1 MKLTGLEAIS
11 SGLFK
16 NNSYVRFA
24 TNEEG
29 EITHLEYL
37 SMGKRSFKRNNLGRF
52 KKHIAGAGKPD
63 ANCSLPASTNECAW
77 PRCFL

>member
-1 MKLTGLEAIS
+1 MKLTEARGNKFRIV
-11 SGLFK
+11 K

-37 SMGKRSFKRNNLGRF
+37 SMGKRSFKRVTGRF
-52 KKHIAGAGKPD
+52 KKHVP
-63 ANCSLPASTNECAW
+63 NCRERVSRMPLFVACKYK
-77 PRCFL
+77 